1 MIDPRDR
8 LRSKLQSNE
17 KAHPVS
23 EVEFRFRVRDLE
35 RFDVRGRRPALARL
49 DLQPFQLVWRQ

>member
-1 MIDPRDR
+1 MIDPRER
-8 LRSKLQSNE
+8 LRPNLQSNE
-17 KAHPVS
+17 KANPVG

-49 DLQPFQLVWRQ
+49 DLQPFQLLWRQ

>member
-1 MIDPRDR
+1 MKRQA
-8 LRSKLQSNE
+8 LLAK
-17 KAHPVS
+17 
-23 EVEFRFRVRDLE
+23 VEFRFRIRDLE